1 MPAINY
7 TSKFQAIKI
16 SFNNSIAFYYQGK
29 SILYNHNISISRR
42 SKITLNDN
50 FNSAYEEVNKREA
63 KKKKKRAAL
72 LLEHTSSFLI
82 LIVQLRN
89 LHH

>member
-1 MPAINY
+1 MSAINY
-7 TSKFQAIKI
+7 TSKSQVIKMN
-16 SFNNSIAFYYQGK
+16 FNNLIAFYYQGK

-50 FNSAYEEVNKREA
+50 FISAYVEVNKREA
-63 KKKKKRAAL
+63 L
-72 LLEHTSSFLI
+72 LLEHIYSFLI

-89 LHH
+89 LHC

>member
-1 MPAINY
+1 MSAINY
-7 TSKFQAIKI
+7 TANPVIKI

-42 SKITLNDN
+42 SKIALNDN
-50 FNSAYEEVNKREA
+50 LISVYEEVNKRETLLF
-63 KKKKKRAAL
+63 KRI
-72 LLEHTSSFLI
+72 SSFLI

-89 LHH
+89 LHY

>member
-50 FNSAYEEVNKREA
+50 FSSAYEEVNKRET
-63 KKKKKRAAL
+63 L

-89 LHH
+89 LHR